1 MALDFP
7 SGKPNGFV
15 YTDPNTGT
23 QWVYDSGTNCWTSLG
38 LVNSQGG
45 IKYVGSVDITVAP
58 PGDVVSGDMFSVE
71 TTGTANAGYTGLA
84 GESINSGSL
93 LLFDGAS
100 WVRIDV
106 SSYWTK
112 VGDHLEPIDGG
123 DDVEIGGGNIVL
135 GNSGSITAAGFS
147 VDEAGTAFF
156 LDTVNVQADGNT
168 PTRVNLSAST
178 GEIFQASGS
187 KDGTKMF
194 RIQGG
199 RGTANPEDVVV
210 MTSGGSITA
219 AGKIAVNRQQGSGA
233 YVAVDIPDTD
243 NTYGFFA
250 RTLNVA
256 TNRYAYGTGNAGSTG
271 ATGLW
276 YAQGDFQIGTG
287 LDGNSPD
294 VKIDLKKDGSITAA
308 GSITND
314 SFIRSDRFTTNV
326 GLALNLGDTGYAFGA
341 YVDSNNPV
349 ATIGLDGSA
358 TFASSIEIADGNNT
372 TDSTTGGLYFG
383 RTGYVTTV
391 RPQNSTSTVFNSYSG
406 STQVISMT
414 ATGSAA
420 FDGYISAADNAAGIT
435 STGELYLTSRGT
447 RYKLVV
453 AGGLVTPEP
462 FTREMELRE
471 RAEALRKPRT
481 TDSVPED

>member
-1 MALDFP
+1 MVLWQ
-7 SGKPNGFV
+7 GLTEG
-15 YTDPNTGT
+15 GT
-23 QWVYDSGTNCWTSLG
+23 AVPVQVTEAGRVVAEG
-38 LVNSQGG
+38 QQG
-45 IKYVGSVDITVAP
+45 P
-58 PGDVVSGDMFSVE
+58 PGEEGPQGPKGDQ
-71 TTGTANAGYTGLA
+71 GPQ
-84 GESINSGSL
+84 GEYG
-93 LLFDGAS
+93 
-100 WVRIDV
+100 
-106 SSYWTK
+106 
-112 VGDHLEPIDGG
+112 PG
-123 DDVEIGGGNIVL
+123 DDVDL
-135 GNSGSITAAGFS
+135 GS
-147 VDEAGTAFF
+147 V
-156 LDTVNVQADGNT
+156 
-168 PTRVNLSAST
+168 
-178 GEIFQASGS
+178 
-187 KDGTKMF
+187 
-194 RIQGG
+194 
-199 RGTANPEDVVV
+199 
-210 MTSGGSITA
+210 
-219 AGKIAVNRQQGSGA
+219 
-233 YVAVDIPDTD
+233 
-243 NTYGFFA
+243 
-250 RTLNVA
+250 
-256 TNRYAYGTGNAGSTG
+256 
-271 ATGLW
+271 
-276 YAQGDFQIGTG
+276 
-287 LDGNSPD
+287 
-294 VKIDLKKDGSITAA
+294 TAA
-308 GSITND
+308 GSITNG